1 MFSLKSKNYKAE
13 DYKFLS
19 QLLTCGYAT
28 MLKECR
34 GRTCDSCK
42 CRTGCDDVYRLLQ
55 HVREKIS

>member
-1 MFSLKSKNYKAE
+1 MLTLKSKSYKAE
-13 DYKFLS
+13 DYKFFV

-42 CRTGCDDVYRLLQ
+42 CHTCCDDVQRLLQ
-55 HVREKIS
+55 HVREKTS